1 LVPVPKGEILN
12 EKRNRADSDL
22 DKLSRLGDFAWLS
35 PVELGRLA
43 GALVPINFK
52 RSQVIYGEVAPADA
66 HILLKGIARIT
77 CRNGRNER
85 VTVALLPP
93 GLIPEF
99 PASPLSSV
107 DFRCEAYGDCRAGSL
122 SWHEFNR
129 ITLCNPEVMHKKIH
143 ANDLQQWYRLFL
155 RSSGTLNLSL
165 HERVAMTLLELAA
178 NFGIEEARGSLLRT
192 SFSHQDIADLVGATR
207 PRVTEH
213 LAQLERDHLV
223 IRQGRQ
229 LIIRVSELATAVNHL
244 PAAAGRPPPQA
255 PANAARG
262 APPAAHKT
270 VSRTSNNNR
279 SAADKLL
286 DRA

>member
-1 LVPVPKGEILN
+1 LN
-12 EKRNRADSDL
+12 GPRNRTDSDL
-22 DKLSRLGDFAWLS
+22 DKLSRLSDLAWLS
-35 PVELGRLA
+35 AVELGRLA
-43 GALVPINFK
+43 GALVPLNFK

-77 CRNGRNER
+77 CRNVRDER

-99 PASPLSSV
+99 PALPLSRM
-107 DFRCEAYGDCRAGSL
+107 DFRCEAYSDCRAGSL
-122 SWHEFNR
+122 SWHDFNR
-129 ITLCNPEVMHKKIH
+129 ITLCNPEAMHTKVH
-143 ANDLQQWYRLFL
+143 ASDLQQWYRVFL
-155 RSSGTLNLSL
+155 RSSGSLNLSL
-165 HERVAMTLLELAA
+165 HERIAITLLELAA
-178 NFGIEEARGSLLRT
+178 NFGIEEARGMLLRA

-213 LAQLERDHLV
+213 LAQLERDQLV

-229 LIIRVSELATAVNHL
+229 LIVRTSELAEAIGH
-244 PAAAGRPPPQA
+244 
-255 PANAARG
+255 
-262 APPAAHKT
+262 PPAAGHRPPGPAWANAPAREAGDNR